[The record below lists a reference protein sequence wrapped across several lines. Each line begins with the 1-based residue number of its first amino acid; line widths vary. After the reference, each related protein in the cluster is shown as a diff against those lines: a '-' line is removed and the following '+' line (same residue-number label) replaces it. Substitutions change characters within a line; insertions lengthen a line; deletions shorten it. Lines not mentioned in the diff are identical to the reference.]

1 MKRRRALWVSVA
13 VAAVGSAGI
22 AGVQVAPT
30 ASADPY
36 SSCAKAIADGAA
48 PLFKGDPGYSEELD
62 ANGDGVACVNG
73 SGAVYFPPKPP
84 KP

>member
-1 MKRRRALWVSVA
+1 MKRRRALWVSIA

-22 AGVQVAPT
+22 AWVPVAPT

-36 SSCAKAIADGAA
+36 SSFAKAISDCAA

-73 SGAVYFPPKPP
+73 SGAVYFPPKTP
-84 KP
+84 